1 MQKASTARP
10 VSNRST
16 FNLVLTSMAIAL
28 VFVATLLLNIRL
40 PIAANGGLVHL
51 GTAMLFIIAMLFGP
65 KKAAIAGAV
74 GMGLFDVVSGW
85 QLWAPITI
93 VARGLQGYI
102 VGQIAWSAG
111 RMGNSKSFN
120 IIAAIASV
128 PVMLVV
134 YYIGEAI
141 IFGSFIIPAASI
153 PGNLVQNAVG
163 LIVAIPVVIA
173 LKKVPFFK
181 RDFQK

>member
-10 VSNRST
+10 VSSKST

-65 KKAAIAGAV
+65 KKAAIAGAL
-74 GMGLFDVVSGW
+74 GMGLFDLVSGW
-85 QLWAPITI
+85 TAWAPISFI
-93 VARGLQGYI
+93 ARGLQGFI
-102 VGQIAWSAG
+102 VGYIAWSAG
-111 RMGNSKSFN
+111 RMGGSKTFN

-128 PVMLVV
+128 PVMLAV

-141 IFGSFIIPAASI
+141 IFSSFIIPAASI
-153 PGNLVQNAVG
+153 PGNLVQNGVG
-163 LIVAIPVVIA
+163 LLVAIPAVIA

-181 RDFQK
+181 REF

>member
-1 MQKASTARP
+1 MQKTAAATP
-10 VSNRST
+10 VSSKKT
-16 FNLVLTSMAIAL
+16 FDLILTAMAISL
-28 VFVATLLLNIRL
+28 VFIATYLLNIRL

-74 GMGLFDVVSGW
+74 GMAIFDLFSGW
-85 QLWAPITI
+85 TLWAPISF

-102 VGQIAWSAG
+102 VGHIAWSAG
-111 RMGNSKSFN
+111 RMGGSKTFN
-120 IIAAIASV
+120 IIGAVVSV
-128 PVMLVV
+128 PVMLAV
-134 YYIGEAI
+134 YYVGEAI
-141 IFGSFIIPAASI
+141 IFGNFVIPAASI

-163 LIVAIPVVIA
+163 LLVAIPAVIA

-181 RDFQK
+181 KMR